1 MFAIVKFVYNQSII
15 IMFSFSNKVILLL
28 FTLLFAT
35 NIKAQDFQGQAYY
48 FSKTTM
54 DMSRWD
60 RGGKMS
66 EAQKKQMEARMKP
79 WLEKTYIL
87 TFNKEESVFK
97 EDEKLEGGPGGRA
110 PSMWGSSFSA
120 GLQYKN
126 IKEKVFLQD
135 QEFFGK
141 QFLIT
146 EQMTPYA
153 WKMGSETKK
162 IGQYTCYKATTT
174 RPSSELNF
182 TSTNR
187 RDREKKKEES
197 KKETTL
203 VINDVKVAK
212 ATTEKEVEETQEVK
226 EEMIEVVAWYS
237 PMIPVS
243 QGPTEY
249 WGLPGLILEL
259 SAGNTTMLCSKIVMN
274 PEEKIEIKRPTKGEV
289 VTKKE
294 YNEII
299 TGKMQEMRDNRGR
312 GSGGRSRG
320 L

>member
-1 MFAIVKFVYNQSII
+1 
-15 IMFSFSNKVILLL
+15 MFSFSNKVVLIL
-28 FTLLFAT
+28 FTFLFAT

-87 TFNKEESVFK
+87 TFNKVESIFK

-187 RDREKKKEES
+187 RDSDKKKEKIKKDSINVAS
-197 KKETTL
+197 KAIAVETAVAVAVVEKDKEL
-203 VINDVKVAK
+203 V
-212 ATTEKEVEETQEVK
+212 
-226 EEMIEVVAWYS
+226 EVVAWYS

-274 PEEKIEIKRPTKGEV
+274 PEEKISIKRPTKGDV
-289 VTKKE
+289 VTKKQ

-312 GSGGRSRG
+312 GSRKY
-320 L
+320 

>member
-1 MFAIVKFVYNQSII
+1 
-15 IMFSFSNKVILLL
+15 MFSFSNKVILLL

-87 TFNKEESVFK
+87 TFNKEESIFK

-126 IKEKVFLQD
+126 IKEKIFLQD

-162 IGQYTCYKATTT
+162 IGQYTCYKATMT

-187 RDREKKKEES
+187 RDREKKKEE
-197 KKETTL
+197 KKKDSTS
-203 VINDVKVAK
+203 VVSDANVVVAV
-212 ATTEKEVEETQEVK
+212 EKEEIEEK
-226 EEMIEVVAWYS
+226 EEMVEVIAWYS

>member
-1 MFAIVKFVYNQSII
+1 
-15 IMFSFSNKVILLL
+15 MFSFSNKVILLL

-87 TFNKEESVFK
+87 TFNKEESIFK

-162 IGQYTCYKATTT
+162 IGQYVCYKATTT

-187 RDREKKKEES
+187 RDREKKKEEKKKDS
-197 KKETTL
+197 TSVVSDVNVAVAVVKKE
-203 VINDVKVAK
+203 
-212 ATTEKEVEETQEVK
+212 EVEEK
-226 EEMIEVVAWYS
+226 EEMVEVVAWYS

>member
-1 MFAIVKFVYNQSII
+1 
-15 IMFSFSNKVILLL
+15 MFSFSNKVILLL

-87 TFNKEESVFK
+87 TFNKEESIFK

-126 IKEKVFLQD
+126 IKEKIFLQD

-162 IGQYTCYKATTT
+162 IGQYVCYKATTT

-187 RDREKKKEES
+187 RDREKKKEEKKKDSINVAS
-197 KKETTL
+197 KAPEA
-203 VINDVKVAK
+203 VVAE
-212 ATTEKEVEETQEVK
+212 AEIEEIEK
-226 EEMIEVVAWYS
+226 EEMVEVIAWYS

>member
-1 MFAIVKFVYNQSII
+1 
-15 IMFSFSNKVILLL
+15 
-28 FTLLFAT
+28 
-35 NIKAQDFQGQAYY
+35 
-48 FSKTTM
+48 
-54 DMSRWD
+54 
-60 RGGKMS
+60 
-66 EAQKKQMEARMKP
+66 MEARMKP

-87 TFNKEESVFK
+87 TFNKQESIFK

-141 QFLIT
+141 KFLIT
-146 EQMTPYA
+146 EQMTPYK

-162 IGQYTCYKATTT
+162 IGQYVCYKATTM
-174 RPSSELNF
+174 RPASEISF
-182 TSTNR
+182 TSTTPR
-187 RDREKKKEES
+187 KKKKKKDSISVASKVPVAVAEAVVEKDIEKDIEEVS
-197 KKETTL
+197 
-203 VINDVKVAK
+203 
-212 ATTEKEVEETQEVK
+212 EKMV
-226 EEMIEVVAWYS
+226 EVVAWYS

-259 SAGNTTMLCSKIVMN
+259 SAGNTTMLCNKIVMN

-289 VTKKE
+289 VTKKQ

-320 L
+320 I

>member
-1 MFAIVKFVYNQSII
+1 
-15 IMFSFSNKVILLL
+15 MFSFSNKVVLIL

-87 TFNKEESVFK
+87 TFNKQESIFK

-146 EQMTPYA
+146 EQMTPFN

-162 IGQYTCYKATTT
+162 IGQYVCYKATTM

-187 RDREKKKEES
+187 RDRDKKKEQI
-197 KKETTL
+197 KKGSIKEASEAPAPAVAVAVL
-203 VINDVKVAK
+203 VV
-212 ATTEKEVEETQEVK
+212 EKEVEEVK
-226 EEMIEVVAWYS
+226 EKMVEVVAWYS

-274 PEEKIEIKRPTKGEV
+274 PEEKITIKRPTKGDV
-289 VTKKE
+289 VTKKQ

-312 GSGGRSRG
+312 GSRKY
-320 L
+320 

>member
-1 MFAIVKFVYNQSII
+1 
-15 IMFSFSNKVILLL
+15 MFSFSNKVILLL
-28 FTLLFAT
+28 FTLLFAS

-87 TFNKEESVFK
+87 TFNKEESIFK

-126 IKEKVFLQD
+126 IKEKIFLQD

-162 IGQYTCYKATTT
+162 IGQYVCYKATTT

-187 RDREKKKEES
+187 RDREKKKEEKKKDSINVAS
-197 KKETTL
+197 KALDTEA
-203 VINDVKVAK
+203 VVAK
-212 ATTEKEVEETQEVK
+212 AEIEEVEEMVEV
-226 EEMIEVVAWYS
+226 IAWYS

>member
-87 TFNKEESVFK
+87 TFNKEESIFK

-126 IKEKVFLQD
+126 IKEKIFLQD

-162 IGQYTCYKATTT
+162 IGQYVCYKATTT

-187 RDREKKKEES
+187 RDREKKKEEKKKDS
-197 KKETTL
+197 TSVVSDVNVAVAVVKKE
-203 VINDVKVAK
+203 
-212 ATTEKEVEETQEVK
+212 EVEEK
-226 EEMIEVVAWYS
+226 EEMVEVVAWYS

>member
-1 MFAIVKFVYNQSII
+1 
-15 IMFSFSNKVILLL
+15 MFSFSNKLVLLL

-87 TFNKEESVFK
+87 TFNKEESIFK

-126 IKEKVFLQD
+126 IKEKIFLQD

-187 RDREKKKEES
+187 RDREKKKEEKKKDS
-197 KKETTL
+197 TSVVSDVNVAVAVVKKE
-203 VINDVKVAK
+203 
-212 ATTEKEVEETQEVK
+212 EVEEK
-226 EEMIEVVAWYS
+226 EEMVEVVAWYS

>member
-1 MFAIVKFVYNQSII
+1 
-15 IMFSFSNKVILLL
+15 
-28 FTLLFAT
+28 
-35 NIKAQDFQGQAYY
+35 
-48 FSKTTM
+48 M

-87 TFNKEESVFK
+87 TFNKEESIFK

-126 IKEKVFLQD
+126 IKEKIFLQD

-162 IGQYTCYKATTT
+162 IGQYVCYKATTT

-187 RDREKKKEES
+187 RDREKKKEE
-197 KKETTL
+197 KKKDSTS
-203 VINDVKVAK
+203 VVSDANVAV
-212 ATTEKEVEETQEVK
+212 AVEKEEIEEK
-226 EEMIEVVAWYS
+226 EEMVEVVAWYS

>member
-1 MFAIVKFVYNQSII
+1 
-15 IMFSFSNKVILLL
+15 MFSFSNKVILLL

-87 TFNKEESVFK
+87 TFNKEESIFK

-126 IKEKVFLQD
+126 IKEKIFLQD

-162 IGQYTCYKATTT
+162 IGQYTCYKATMT

-187 RDREKKKEES
+187 RDREKKKDEKKKDSINVAS
-197 KKETTL
+197 KALDTEA
-203 VINDVKVAK
+203 VVAK
-212 ATTEKEVEETQEVK
+212 AEIEEVEEMV
-226 EEMIEVVAWYS
+226 EVVAWYS

>member
-1 MFAIVKFVYNQSII
+1 
-15 IMFSFSNKVILLL
+15 MFSFSYKIVLLF

-54 DMSRWD
+54 DMSRWN

-87 TFNKEESVFK
+87 TFNKEESIFK

-110 PSMWGSSFSA
+110 PSVWGSSFSA

-146 EQMTPYA
+146 EQMAPFA

-162 IGQYTCYKATTT
+162 IGQYTCYKATTM

-182 TSTNR
+182 TSTNNPGK
-187 RDREKKKEES
+187 EKKKEKIKEES
-197 KKETTL
+197 VSEASK
-203 VINDVKVAK
+203 VKVAEEK
-212 ATTEKEVEETQEVK
+212 VAIAQDDKEKEVEEEKQKMV
-226 EEMIEVVAWYS
+226 EVVAWYS

-249 WGLPGLILEL
+249 WGLPGLILEI

-274 PEEKIEIKRPTKGEV
+274 PEEKITIKRPTKGEV
-289 VTKKE
+289 VTKKQ

-312 GSGGRSRG
+312 GSRRY
-320 L
+320 

>member
-1 MFAIVKFVYNQSII
+1 
-15 IMFSFSNKVILLL
+15 MFSFSHKVVLIL
-28 FTLLFAT
+28 FTLLFIT
-35 NIKAQDFQGQAYY
+35 NINAQDFQGQAYY

-87 TFNKEESVFK
+87 TFNKQESIFK

-141 QFLIT
+141 KFLIT
-146 EQMTPYA
+146 EQMTPYK

-162 IGQYTCYKATTT
+162 IGQYVCYKATTM
-174 RPSSELNF
+174 RPASEISF
-182 TSTNR
+182 TSTTPR
-187 RDREKKKEES
+187 KKKKKKDSISVASKVPVAVAEAVVEKDIEKDIEEVS
-197 KKETTL
+197 
-203 VINDVKVAK
+203 
-212 ATTEKEVEETQEVK
+212 EKMV
-226 EEMIEVVAWYS
+226 EVVAWYS

-259 SAGNTTMLCSKIVMN
+259 SAGNTTMLCNKIVMN

-289 VTKKE
+289 VTKKQ

-320 L
+320 I

>member
-1 MFAIVKFVYNQSII
+1 
-15 IMFSFSNKVILLL
+15 MFSFSNKVVLIL

-87 TFNKEESVFK
+87 TFNKQESIFK

-146 EQMTPYA
+146 EQMTPFN

-162 IGQYTCYKATTT
+162 IGQYVCYKATTM

-187 RDREKKKEES
+187 RDRDKKKEQI
-197 KKETTL
+197 KKDSIKEASEAPAAA
-203 VINDVKVAK
+203 VAV
-212 ATTEKEVEETQEVK
+212 AVAVVEKEVEEVK
-226 EEMIEVVAWYS
+226 EKMVEVVAWYS

-243 QGPTEY
+243 QGPTDIGVY
-249 WGLPGLILEL
+249 
-259 SAGNTTMLCSKIVMN
+259 
-274 PEEKIEIKRPTKGEV
+274 
-289 VTKKE
+289 
-294 YNEII
+294 
-299 TGKMQEMRDNRGR
+299 RD
-312 GSGGRSRG
+312 
-320 L
+320 

>member
-1 MFAIVKFVYNQSII
+1 
-15 IMFSFSNKVILLL
+15 MFSFSNKVVLIL

-87 TFNKEESVFK
+87 TFNKEESIFK

-126 IKEKVFLQD
+126 IKEKIFLQD

-162 IGQYTCYKATTT
+162 IGQYVCYKATTT

-187 RDREKKKEES
+187 RDREKKKEEKKKDS
-197 KKETTL
+197 TSVISDVNVAVAAVKKEKEE
-203 VINDVKVAK
+203 IE
-212 ATTEKEVEETQEVK
+212 EKEQMV
-226 EEMIEVVAWYS
+226 EVVAWYS

>member
-1 MFAIVKFVYNQSII
+1 
-15 IMFSFSNKVILLL
+15 MFSFSNKVILLL

-87 TFNKEESVFK
+87 TFNKEESIFK

-126 IKEKVFLQD
+126 IKEKIFLQD

-146 EQMTPYA
+146 EQMTPYT

-203 VINDVKVAK
+203 VVNDAKVAK
-212 ATTEKEVEETQEVK
+212 ATTEKEVEETQEVNQ
-226 EEMIEVVAWYS
+226 EMVEVVAWYS

>member
-1 MFAIVKFVYNQSII
+1 
-15 IMFSFSNKVILLL
+15 MFSFSNKVILLL

-87 TFNKEESVFK
+87 TFNKEESIFK

-126 IKEKVFLQD
+126 IKEKIFLQD

-187 RDREKKKEES
+187 RDREKKKEE
-197 KKETTL
+197 KKKDSTS
-203 VINDVKVAK
+203 VVSDANVVVAV
-212 ATTEKEVEETQEVK
+212 EKEEIEEK
-226 EEMIEVVAWYS
+226 EEMVEVIAWYS

>member
-1 MFAIVKFVYNQSII
+1 MKHSKIV
-15 IMFSFSNKVILLL
+15 VITCLLA
-28 FTLLFAT
+28 LLSCKT
-35 NIKAQDFQGQAYY
+35 TKENKAQDFQGQAYY

-87 TFNKEESVFK
+87 TFNKEESIFK

-126 IKEKVFLQD
+126 IKEKIFLQD

-162 IGQYTCYKATTT
+162 IGQYVCYKATTM
-174 RPSSELNF
+174 RPASEISF
-182 TSTNR
+182 TSTTPR
-187 RDREKKKEES
+187 KKKKKKDSINVAS
-197 KKETTL
+197 KALDAEV
-203 VINDVKVAK
+203 VIAK
-212 ATTEKEVEETQEVK
+212 AAVVKAVVAEAEIEEIEKEDMV
-226 EEMIEVVAWYS
+226 EVVAWYS

>member
-1 MFAIVKFVYNQSII
+1 
-15 IMFSFSNKVILLL
+15 MFSFSNKVILLL

-87 TFNKEESVFK
+87 TFNKEESIFK

-126 IKEKVFLQD
+126 IKEKIFLQD

-146 EQMTPYA
+146 EQMAPYA

-162 IGQYTCYKATTT
+162 IGQYTCYKATMT

-187 RDREKKKEES
+187 RDREKKKEEKKKDS
-197 KKETTL
+197 TSVVSDANVAVAVVKKE
-203 VINDVKVAK
+203 
-212 ATTEKEVEETQEVK
+212 K
-226 EEMIEVVAWYS
+226 EEIEEKQEMVEVVAWYS

-320 L
+320 I

>member
-1 MFAIVKFVYNQSII
+1 
-15 IMFSFSNKVILLL
+15 MFSFSNKVILLL

-87 TFNKEESVFK
+87 TFNKEESIFK

-126 IKEKVFLQD
+126 IKEKIFLQD

-187 RDREKKKEES
+187 RDREKKKEE
-197 KKETTL
+197 KKKDSTS
-203 VINDVKVAK
+203 VVSDANVAV
-212 ATTEKEVEETQEVK
+212 AVEKEKIEEK
-226 EEMIEVVAWYS
+226 EEMVEVVAWYS

>member
-1 MFAIVKFVYNQSII
+1 
-15 IMFSFSNKVILLL
+15 MFSFSNKVVLIL

-187 RDREKKKEES
+187 RDKQKKKEES
-197 KKETTL
+197 KKESTL
-203 VINDVKVAK
+203 VVNDVKVAK
-212 ATTEKEVEETQEVK
+212 ATTEKEVEETQEVNQ
-226 EEMIEVVAWYS
+226 EMVEVVAWYS

>member
-1 MFAIVKFVYNQSII
+1 
-15 IMFSFSNKVILLL
+15 MFSFSHKVVLIL
-28 FTLLFAT
+28 FTLLFIT
-35 NIKAQDFQGQAYY
+35 NINAQDFQGQAYY

-87 TFNKEESVFK
+87 TFNKQESIFK

-141 QFLIT
+141 KFLIT
-146 EQMTPYA
+146 EQMTPYK

-162 IGQYTCYKATTT
+162 IGQYVCYKATTM
-174 RPSSELNF
+174 RPASEISF
-182 TSTNR
+182 TSTTPR
-187 RDREKKKEES
+187 KKKKKKDSISVASKAPVAVAEAVVEKDIEKDIEEVS
-197 KKETTL
+197 
-203 VINDVKVAK
+203 
-212 ATTEKEVEETQEVK
+212 EKMV
-226 EEMIEVVAWYS
+226 EVVAWYS

-259 SAGNTTMLCSKIVMN
+259 SAGNTTMLCNKIVMN

-289 VTKKE
+289 VTKKQ

-320 L
+320 I

>member
-1 MFAIVKFVYNQSII
+1 
-15 IMFSFSNKVILLL
+15 MFSFSNKVILLL

-87 TFNKEESVFK
+87 TFNKEESIFK

-126 IKEKVFLQD
+126 IKEKIFLQD

-187 RDREKKKEES
+187 RDREKKKEEKKKDS
-197 KKETTL
+197 TSVVSDVNVAVAVVKKE
-203 VINDVKVAK
+203 V
-212 ATTEKEVEETQEVK
+212 VEEK
-226 EEMIEVVAWYS
+226 EEMVEVVAWYS

>member
-1 MFAIVKFVYNQSII
+1 
-15 IMFSFSNKVILLL
+15 MFSFSNKVVLIL
-28 FTLLFAT
+28 FTLVFAT

-87 TFNKEESVFK
+87 TFNKEESIFK

-126 IKEKVFLQD
+126 IKEKIFLQD

-162 IGQYTCYKATTT
+162 IGQYVCYKATTT

-187 RDREKKKEES
+187 RDREKKKEEKKKDS
-197 KKETTL
+197 TSVVSDVNVAVAVVKKE
-203 VINDVKVAK
+203 
-212 ATTEKEVEETQEVK
+212 EVEEK
-226 EEMIEVVAWYS
+226 EEMVEVVAWYS

>member
-1 MFAIVKFVYNQSII
+1 
-15 IMFSFSNKVILLL
+15 MFSFSYKVVLLF

-35 NIKAQDFQGQAYY
+35 NIQAQDFQGQAYY

-54 DMSRWD
+54 DMSRWN

-87 TFNKEESVFK
+87 TFNKEESIFK

-110 PSMWGSSFSA
+110 PSVWGSSFSA

-146 EQMTPYA
+146 EQMAPFA

-162 IGQYTCYKATTT
+162 IGQYTCYKATTI

-182 TSTNR
+182 TSTNNR
-187 RDREKKKEES
+187 GKEKKNEKSKEES
-197 KKETTL
+197 VSEASK
-203 VINDVKVAK
+203 VKVAG
-212 ATTEKEVEETQEVK
+212 ATVAVAQNDKEKEVEEEEKQEMV
-226 EEMIEVVAWYS
+226 EVVAWYS

-249 WGLPGLILEL
+249 WGLPGLILEI

-274 PEEKIEIKRPTKGEV
+274 PEEKITIKRPTKGEV
-289 VTKKE
+289 VTKKQ

-312 GSGGRSRG
+312 GSRRY
-320 L
+320 

>member
-1 MFAIVKFVYNQSII
+1 
-15 IMFSFSNKVILLL
+15 MFSFSNKLVLLL

-87 TFNKEESVFK
+87 TFNKEESIFK

-146 EQMTPYA
+146 EQMTPYT
-153 WKMGSETKK
+153 WRMGSETKK

-197 KKETTL
+197 KKETTF
-203 VINDVKVAK
+203 VVNDAKVAK
-212 ATTEKEVEETQEVK
+212 ATTEKEVEETQEVNQ
-226 EEMIEVVAWYS
+226 EMVEVVAWYS

>member
-1 MFAIVKFVYNQSII
+1 
-15 IMFSFSNKVILLL
+15 MFSFSHKVVLIL
-28 FTLLFAT
+28 FTLLFIT
-35 NIKAQDFQGQAYY
+35 NINAQDFQGQAYY

-87 TFNKEESVFK
+87 TFNKEESIFK

-141 QFLIT
+141 KFLIT
-146 EQMTPYA
+146 EQMTPYK

-162 IGQYTCYKATTT
+162 IGQYVCYKATTM
-174 RPSSELNF
+174 RPASEISF
-182 TSTNR
+182 TSTTPR
-187 RDREKKKEES
+187 KKKKKKDSISVASKVPVAVAEVVVEKDIEKDIEEES
-197 KKETTL
+197 
-203 VINDVKVAK
+203 
-212 ATTEKEVEETQEVK
+212 EKMV
-226 EEMIEVVAWYS
+226 EVVAWYS

-259 SAGNTTMLCSKIVMN
+259 SAGNTTMLCNKIVMN

-289 VTKKE
+289 VTKKQ

-320 L
+320 I

>member
-1 MFAIVKFVYNQSII
+1 
-15 IMFSFSNKVILLL
+15 MFSFSNKVILLL

-87 TFNKEESVFK
+87 TFNKEESIFK

-126 IKEKVFLQD
+126 IKEKIFLQD

-162 IGQYTCYKATTT
+162 IGQYVCYKATTT

-187 RDREKKKEES
+187 RDREKKKEE
-197 KKETTL
+197 KKKDSTS
-203 VINDVKVAK
+203 VVSDVNVAV
-212 ATTEKEVEETQEVK
+212 AVVK
-226 EEMIEVVAWYS
+226 EEEEEEEKEEMVEVVAWYS

>member
-1 MFAIVKFVYNQSII
+1 
-15 IMFSFSNKVILLL
+15 MFSFSNKVILLL

-87 TFNKEESVFK
+87 TFNKEESIFK

-126 IKEKVFLQD
+126 IKEKIFLQD

-187 RDREKKKEES
+187 RDREKKKEE
-197 KKETTL
+197 KKKDSTS
-203 VINDVKVAK
+203 VVSDANVAV
-212 ATTEKEVEETQEVK
+212 AVEKEEIEEK
-226 EEMIEVVAWYS
+226 EEMVEVVAWYS

>member
-1 MFAIVKFVYNQSII
+1 
-15 IMFSFSNKVILLL
+15 MFSFSNKVVLIL

-87 TFNKEESVFK
+87 TFNKEESIFK

-126 IKEKVFLQD
+126 IKEKIFLQD

-162 IGQYTCYKATTT
+162 IGQYVCYKATTT

-187 RDREKKKEES
+187 RDREKKKEE
-197 KKETTL
+197 KKKDSTS
-203 VINDVKVAK
+203 VVSDVNVAV
-212 ATTEKEVEETQEVK
+212 AVVK
-226 EEMIEVVAWYS
+226 EEKEEMVEVIAWYS

-274 PEEKIEIKRPTKGEV
+274 PEEKIEIKRPTKGVV

>member
-1 MFAIVKFVYNQSII
+1 
-15 IMFSFSNKVILLL
+15 MFSFSYKIVLLF

-35 NIKAQDFQGQAYY
+35 NIQAQDFQGQAYY

-54 DMSRWD
+54 DMSRWN

-87 TFNKEESVFK
+87 TFNKEESIFK

-110 PSMWGSSFSA
+110 PSVWGSSFSA

-146 EQMTPYA
+146 EQMAPFA

-162 IGQYTCYKATTT
+162 IGQYTCYKATTM

-182 TSTNR
+182 TSTNNR
-187 RDREKKKEES
+187 GKEKKKEKIKEES
-197 KKETTL
+197 VSEASK
-203 VINDVKVAK
+203 VKVAEEK
-212 ATTEKEVEETQEVK
+212 VAIAQDDKEKEVEEEKQKMV
-226 EEMIEVVAWYS
+226 EVVAWYS

-249 WGLPGLILEL
+249 WGLPGLILEI

-274 PEEKIEIKRPTKGEV
+274 PEEKITIKRPTKGEV
-289 VTKKE
+289 VTKKQ

-312 GSGGRSRG
+312 GSRRY
-320 L
+320 

>member
-1 MFAIVKFVYNQSII
+1 
-15 IMFSFSNKVILLL
+15 MFSFSNKVILLL
-28 FTLLFAT
+28 FTLLFGT

-87 TFNKEESVFK
+87 TFNKEESIFK

-126 IKEKVFLQD
+126 IKEKIFLQD

-187 RDREKKKEES
+187 RDREKKKEEKKKDSINVAS
-197 KKETTL
+197 KALDTEA
-203 VINDVKVAK
+203 VVAK
-212 ATTEKEVEETQEVK
+212 AEIEEK
-226 EEMIEVVAWYS
+226 EEMVEVIAWYS

>member
-87 TFNKEESVFK
+87 TFNKEESIFK

-162 IGQYTCYKATTT
+162 IGQYVCYKATTT

-187 RDREKKKEES
+187 RDREKKKEEKKKDS
-197 KKETTL
+197 TSVVSDVNVAVAVVKKE
-203 VINDVKVAK
+203 
-212 ATTEKEVEETQEVK
+212 EVEEK
-226 EEMIEVVAWYS
+226 EEMVEVVAWYS

>member
-1 MFAIVKFVYNQSII
+1 
-15 IMFSFSNKVILLL
+15 MFSFSNKVILLL
-28 FTLLFAT
+28 FTLLFGT

-87 TFNKEESVFK
+87 TFNKEESIFK

-126 IKEKVFLQD
+126 IKEKIFLQD

-162 IGQYTCYKATTT
+162 IGQYTCYKATMT

-187 RDREKKKEES
+187 RDREKKKEEKKKDSINVAS
-197 KKETTL
+197 KALDTEA
-203 VINDVKVAK
+203 VVAK
-212 ATTEKEVEETQEVK
+212 AEIEEK
-226 EEMIEVVAWYS
+226 EEMVEVIAWYS

>member
-1 MFAIVKFVYNQSII
+1 
-15 IMFSFSNKVILLL
+15 MFSFSNKVILLL

-87 TFNKEESVFK
+87 TFNKEESIFK

-126 IKEKVFLQD
+126 IKEKIFLQD

-162 IGQYTCYKATTT
+162 IGQYTCYKATMT

-187 RDREKKKEES
+187 RDREKKKEE
-197 KKETTL
+197 KKKDSTS
-203 VINDVKVAK
+203 VVSDANVAV
-212 ATTEKEVEETQEVK
+212 AVEKEKIEEK
-226 EEMIEVVAWYS
+226 EEMVEVVAWYS

>member
-1 MFAIVKFVYNQSII
+1 
-15 IMFSFSNKVILLL
+15 MFSFSNKVVLIL

-87 TFNKEESVFK
+87 TFNKEESIFK

-126 IKEKVFLQD
+126 IKEKIFLQD

-162 IGQYTCYKATTT
+162 IGQYVCYKATTT

-187 RDREKKKEES
+187 RDREKKKDS
-197 KKETTL
+197 TSVVSDVNVAVAVVKKE
-203 VINDVKVAK
+203 
-212 ATTEKEVEETQEVK
+212 K
-226 EEMIEVVAWYS
+226 EEIEEKQEMVEVIAWYS

>member
-1 MFAIVKFVYNQSII
+1 
-15 IMFSFSNKVILLL
+15 MFSFSYKVVLLF

-35 NIKAQDFQGQAYY
+35 NIQAQDFQGQAYY

-54 DMSRWD
+54 DMSRWN

-87 TFNKEESVFK
+87 TFNKEESIFK

-110 PSMWGSSFSA
+110 PSVWGSSFSA

-146 EQMTPYA
+146 EQMAPFA

-162 IGQYTCYKATTT
+162 IGQYTCYKATTM

-182 TSTNR
+182 TSTNNR
-187 RDREKKKEES
+187 GKEKKKEKIKEES
-197 KKETTL
+197 VSEASK
-203 VINDVKVAK
+203 VKVAEVK
-212 ATTEKEVEETQEVK
+212 VAVAQDDKEKEVEE
-226 EEMIEVVAWYS
+226 EEKQKMVEVVAWYS

-274 PEEKIEIKRPTKGEV
+274 PEEKITIKRPTKGEV
-289 VTKKE
+289 VTKKQ

-312 GSGGRSRG
+312 GSRRY
-320 L
+320 

>member
-1 MFAIVKFVYNQSII
+1 
-15 IMFSFSNKVILLL
+15 MFSFSYKIVLLF

-35 NIKAQDFQGQAYY
+35 NIQAQDFQGQAYY

-54 DMSRWD
+54 DMSRWN

-87 TFNKEESVFK
+87 TFNKEESIFK

-110 PSMWGSSFSA
+110 PSVWGSSFSA

-146 EQMTPYA
+146 EQMAPFA

-162 IGQYTCYKATTT
+162 IGQYTCYKATTM

-182 TSTNR
+182 TSTNNR
-187 RDREKKKEES
+187 GKEKKKEKIKEES
-197 KKETTL
+197 VSEASK
-203 VINDVKVAK
+203 VKVAG
-212 ATTEKEVEETQEVK
+212 ATVAIAQDDKEKEVEEEKQKMV
-226 EEMIEVVAWYS
+226 EVVAWYS

-249 WGLPGLILEL
+249 WGLPGLILEI

-274 PEEKIEIKRPTKGEV
+274 PEEKITIKRPTKGEV
-289 VTKKE
+289 VTKKQ

-312 GSGGRSRG
+312 GSRRY
-320 L
+320 